1 MALIL
6 ESHILKIYAVL
17 VTVAYNKLPSL
28 SSTEKAVYVHQLSKN
43 QLLKSEKVRE
53 NFNVYTYTYEPSM

>member
-6 ESHILKIYAVL
+6 KSHILKIYAVL

-28 SSTEKAVYVHQLSKN
+28 SSTEKAVYVHHLSKN

-53 NFNVYTYTYEPSM
+53 NFNVYTYTYEPSL